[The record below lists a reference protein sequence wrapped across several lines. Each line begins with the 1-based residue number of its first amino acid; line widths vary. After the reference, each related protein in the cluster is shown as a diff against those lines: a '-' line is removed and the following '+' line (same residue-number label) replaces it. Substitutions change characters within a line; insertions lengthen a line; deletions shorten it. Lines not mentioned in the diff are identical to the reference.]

1 MLVGMRER
9 MCACVMISE
18 VMFCVYA
25 VAAGA
30 PGCCCCMYRKEKKK
44 LSAKSIHAHVCV
56 GTAIYNSIVF
66 ICLFIDLDL
75 IFY

>member
-1 MLVGMRER
+1 
-9 MCACVMISE
+9 MCTPLQPEPQAAAACTE
-18 VMFCVYA
+18 
-25 VAAGA
+25 
-30 PGCCCCMYRKEKKK
+30 KKKK